1 MGKKEYIYDM
11 NRFIPFLLVA
21 VPAVFSF
28 QPTASA
34 YSDHR
39 GWNVDSLETVVS
51 SWTPERISAAP
62 DSELTRLVLDWEGL
76 MEGFLQING
85 LKSEYYARK
94 VLAMGRERHWD
105 SAVRKSARIIGQH
118 FWAKE
123 QYDSAAFYFKT
134 ALEALVRMDAGST
147 SPTNPEG
154 YSREE
159 IDDGYSSLYGAL
171 GNLYNMMDSID
182 IAFAYYTKAGEIFD
196 RYGWNESNAVL
207 HYNMGE
213 TWLDQ
218 GDFSKAHECYEA
230 ALRYGRQAGDSL
242 WIATPLKGLGA
253 LYLEQGRT
261 RKGLRCLEEADRYFS
276 IHEDQEFRARLE
288 TLDFMGQILRGQRR
302 QLRFIISILV
312 LALLLLAAY
321 LMAARKLHLS
331 RKEGKETGEV
341 LEEALAE
348 IGHAKDSPKL
358 TGRELEIMKLFARGM
373 TGPQIAEK
381 VFLSPETVKWYRKKL
396 LVKFDAA
403 NTPELIS
410 KAKDAGLI

>member
-1 MGKKEYIYDM
+1 
-11 NRFIPFLLVA
+11 
-21 VPAVFSF
+21 
-28 QPTASA
+28 
-34 YSDHR
+34 
-39 GWNVDSLETVVS
+39 
-51 SWTPERISAAP
+51 
-62 DSELTRLVLDWEGL
+62 
-76 MEGFLQING
+76 
-85 LKSEYYARK
+85 
-94 VLAMGRERHWD
+94 
-105 SAVRKSARIIGQH
+105 
-118 FWAKE
+118 
-123 QYDSAAFYFKT
+123 
-134 ALEALVRMDAGST
+134 
-147 SPTNPEG
+147 
-154 YSREE
+154 
-159 IDDGYSSLYGAL
+159 
-171 GNLYNMMDSID
+171 MMDSID

-218 GDFSKAHECYEA
+218 GDFSKARECYEA

-341 LEEALAE
+341 LEEAIAE

-358 TGRELEIMKLFARGM
+358 TGRELEIMKLFAQGM